1 MLLLPPSVRS
11 PSPCRTAVIL
21 LLVLSLLLL
30 PVDGKRVSRSI
41 PITSGTIVKRDT
53 TTNGNRFWGLLKR
66 AKSEAEL
73 HEIRKQDLECRRVH
87 EFKDKCTF
95 VRENCRDE
103 EVGFFDY
110 LEFYYCTLGNVPAV
124 PFAIMGAW
132 LVMLFTT
139 IGIAASDFFCIN
151 LSTIANILG
160 MSESMAGVT
169 FLAFGNGSPDVFSTF
184 AAMKINSGSLAVG
197 ELIGAASF
205 IAAVVAGSMAI
216 VHPFKVGKKSFVR
229 DVSFFIVAVLF
240 GIFFLADG
248 KIQMWECAVMVVFYL
263 FYVCFV
269 VAWHWVSQSR
279 KRKRRLERNVREHYT
294 APEEEENLLV
304 DDDDEDGGIGRETDG
319 LLASSHDISALE
331 RGAMDD
337 EDDED
342 DAEEQE
348 QAAYASFSNNMRIQR
363 PRMERSMTP
372 ATPHNIRPSL
382 VGALEFRAVLHHL
395 ERNKN
400 LAGRPI
406 HLRRYSDDPLLSS
419 VTSAKSAP
427 GSLMN
432 APLSSV
438 PHRDNHGRLRAVSV
452 NDALQPPIDWSA
464 YQSAQQ
470 PPLPDVTVSSPL
482 SPRPNLLIETS
493 PSLSFRTAS
502 PDLLALPNTNGRRD
516 SGRLSPTSSEPTS
529 PFTSAN
535 SPTLLV
541 PPSPG
546 SEISSPRHF
555 GSPRGSSSRGSSPP
569 ASIRLPPP
577 SIDSMSL
584 GGLSGTSKAQ
594 WRHIPWWPYKHL
606 PPPQLLTAT
615 LFPTLCGFREKS
627 LTEKALAVI
636 AMIPVF
642 LLTITLPVVEA
653 DDTPETTTASTDT
666 PIVVLDVPND
676 SPIATHHPD
685 APIGPKTWNRWLVAT
700 QCLTA
705 PVFLVLM
712 FSWDDDPDTSITKP
726 ILWALIAGLICL
738 AFLITFTKPTHAPSS
753 RYLLC
758 FAGFAVS
765 IGWISAI
772 ANEVVGVLK
781 AFGVVLGISD
791 AILGLTIFAV
801 GNSLG
806 DLVADITVA
815 RLGFPVMALSAC
827 FGGPMLNILLGV
839 GLSGLWITAAREG
852 HEAYKIEVA
861 RSLVVSAGTLLLT
874 LVVLLVAVPANGWWM
889 SRGIGWCLIGLWAVS
904 TAVNVAG
911 EVGGWWT

>member
-1 MLLLPPSVRS
+1 
-11 PSPCRTAVIL
+11 
-21 LLVLSLLLL
+21 
-30 PVDGKRVSRSI
+30 
-41 PITSGTIVKRDT
+41 
-53 TTNGNRFWGLLKR
+53 
-66 AKSEAEL
+66 
-73 HEIRKQDLECRRVH
+73 
-87 EFKDKCTF
+87 
-95 VRENCRDE
+95 
-103 EVGFFDY
+103 
-110 LEFYYCTLGNVPAV
+110 
-124 PFAIMGAW
+124 MGAW
-132 LVMLFTT
+132 LIMLFTT

-248 KIQMWECAVMVVFYL
+248 QIQMWECVVMVVFYL

-269 VAWHWVSQSR
+269 VVWHWVSQSR
-279 KRKRRLERNVREHYT
+279 KKRRRLERNVREHYT

-304 DDDDEDGGIGRETDG
+304 DDDDEDGGVGRETDG
-319 LLASSHDISALE
+319 LLASSHDFSALE
-331 RGAMDD
+331 RGTNMDD
-337 EDDED
+337 DTD

-395 ERNKN
+395 EKNKN

-406 HLRRYSDDPLLSS
+406 HLRRYSDDPFLSS
-419 VTSAKSAP
+419 ATSAHSAP

-432 APLSSV
+432 APLSSI
-438 PHRDNHGRLRAVSV
+438 PHRDNQGRLRAVSV
-452 NDALQPPIDWSA
+452 NAASQPPMDWGT
-464 YQSAQQ
+464 YQSGQL
-470 PPLPDVTVSSPL
+470 PPLPDVTVSSPM
-482 SPRPNLLIETS
+482 SPRPDLFIETT
-493 PSLSFRTAS
+493 PSLSLRTAS
-502 PDLLALPNTNGRRD
+502 PDLLALPNANEGRPNAA
-516 SGRLSPTSSEPTS
+516 RLSPTSSEPTS
-529 PFTSAN
+529 PFMSAG

-541 PPSPG
+541 PPSP
-546 SEISSPRHF
+546 SSDISSPRHF

-577 SIDSMSL
+577 SLDSMSL
-584 GGLSGTSKAQ
+584 GGLSGTPTAQ
-594 WRHIPWWPYKHL
+594 WRHISWWPYKRL
-606 PPPQLLTAT
+606 PPPQLLAAT
-615 LFPTLCGFREKS
+615 LFPTLLGFREKS
-627 LTEKALAVI
+627 ITEKLLAVI
-636 AMIPVF
+636 AMVPVF

-653 DDTPETTTASTDT
+653 DADSASESTPADT
-666 PIVVLDVPND
+666 PIVVLDAPE
-676 SPIATHHPD
+676 SPSDDTHHHHD
-685 APIGPKTWNRWLVAT
+685 HHNHDTPIGPKTWNRWLVAT

-705 PVFLVLM
+705 PVFLVIM
-712 FSWDDDPDTSITKP
+712 FAWDDDPATSLTKP
-726 ILWALIAGLICL
+726 ILWALIAGLVSL
-738 AFLITFTKPTHAPSS
+738 GVLLTFTTPAHAPRS

-839 GLSGLWITAAREG
+839 GLSGLWITAGREG

-861 RSLVVSAGTLLLT
+861 RSLVVSAATLLLT
-874 LVVLLVAVPANGWWM
+874 LVVLLVAVPANGWMM

>member
-1 MLLLPPSVRS
+1 
-11 PSPCRTAVIL
+11 
-21 LLVLSLLLL
+21 
-30 PVDGKRVSRSI
+30 
-41 PITSGTIVKRDT
+41 
-53 TTNGNRFWGLLKR
+53 
-66 AKSEAEL
+66 
-73 HEIRKQDLECRRVH
+73 
-87 EFKDKCTF
+87 
-95 VRENCRDE
+95 
-103 EVGFFDY
+103 
-110 LEFYYCTLGNVPAV
+110 
-124 PFAIMGAW
+124 MGAW
-132 LVMLFTT
+132 LIMLFTT

-248 KIQMWECAVMVVFYL
+248 QIQMWECVVMVVFYL

-304 DDDDEDGGIGRETDG
+304 DDDDEDGGVGRETDG
-319 LLASSHDISALE
+319 LLASSHDFSALE
-331 RGAMDD
+331 RGGTVD
-337 EDDED
+337 DDED

-395 ERNKN
+395 EKNKN

-406 HLRRYSDDPLLSS
+406 HLRRYSDDPFLSS
-419 VTSAKSAP
+419 TTSAHSAP

-432 APLSSV
+432 APLSSI

-452 NDALQPPIDWSA
+452 NDAAQPHMDWGA
-464 YQSAQQ
+464 YQSAQL
-470 PPLPDVTVSSPL
+470 PPLPDVTVSSPM
-482 SPRPNLLIETS
+482 SPRPNLFIETT
-493 PSLSFRTAS
+493 PSLSLRTAS
-502 PDLLALPNTNGRRD
+502 PDLLALPNANEGRPN
-516 SGRLSPTSSEPTS
+516 SARLSPTSSEPTS
-529 PFTSAN
+529 PFMSAS

-541 PPSPG
+541 PPSPS

-577 SIDSMSL
+577 SLDSMSL
-584 GGLSGTSKAQ
+584 GGLSGTPTTQ
-594 WRHIPWWPYKHL
+594 WRHISWWPYKRL
-606 PPPQLLTAT
+606 PPPQLLAAT
-615 LFPTLCGFREKS
+615 LFPTLRGFREKS
-627 LTEKALAVI
+627 ITEKLLAVI
-636 AMIPVF
+636 AMLPVF

-653 DDTPETTTASTDT
+653 DASDSPSPSPSPALAATST
-666 PIVVLDVPND
+666 PIVLLDGPESPSDD
-676 SPIATHHPD
+676 SHHSHGHNYDPSN
-685 APIGPKTWNRWLVAT
+685 IGPKTWNRWLVAT

-705 PVFLVLM
+705 PVFLVVM
-712 FSWDDDPDTSITKP
+712 FAWDDDPATSLTKP
-726 ILWALIAGLICL
+726 ILWALIAGLVSLGILLTCTTP
-738 AFLITFTKPTHAPSS
+738 AHAPRS

-839 GLSGLWITAAREG
+839 GLSGLWITAGREG
-852 HEAYKIEVA
+852 HEAYRIEVA
-861 RSLVVSAGTLLLT
+861 RSLVVSAGTLLVT
-874 LVVLLVAVPANGWWM
+874 LVVLLVAVPMGGWWM
-889 SRGIGWCLIGLWAVS
+889 SRGIGWCLIGLW
-904 TAVNVAG
+904 
-911 EVGGWWT
+911 VGRSVVEGVGFVFVCFFCVFF